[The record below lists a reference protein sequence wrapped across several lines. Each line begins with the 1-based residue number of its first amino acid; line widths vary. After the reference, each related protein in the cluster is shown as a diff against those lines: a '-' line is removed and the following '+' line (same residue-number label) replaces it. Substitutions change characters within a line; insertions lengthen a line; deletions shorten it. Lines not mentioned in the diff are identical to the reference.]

1 MSAIISLTRIKKAA
15 YSLQWRFIIAYL
27 LIIIVAFGVVAASV
41 IQLVGEYLFTQRKR
55 EEVRAAT
62 ETATQVV
69 SPLRNYD
76 IDRMNQIVCDAG
88 SALDARVLLL
98 DENGTVLADSEDALN
113 GRRLSLKQVANVLAG
128 ASSDYAYYR
137 SEALNA
143 CLHSD
148 RDYGAVT
155 GICVTR
161 VISGGSLSG
170 MVVYVSGAQ
179 DIYDDLVGVMRRVGI
194 TLLAVFIV
202 VGVLSVLI
210 GRMFTHPVRDLSEG
224 IQRMTKSDFKA
235 HVRVRGKNEFSELA
249 GAFNTMC
256 QRMETLDRSRNQ
268 FVSNASHELK
278 TPLSTMK
285 ILLQTLLYQE
295 VYDPAISREFLTD
308 IDKEIDRL
316 SAVISDLLTLVSVD
330 SGELKLKTA
339 PLSLRDLI
347 NDNVRRLAPL
357 ARERGIELQFTG
369 RENVEIVGDHM
380 KLTQVFYNL
389 IDNAIKYTPR
399 GGRVHVELSKQ
410 GKTAV
415 VRVADNG
422 IGIPEEDRLH
432 IFDRFYRV
440 DKARSR
446 ETGGTGLGLSIVK
459 QIVLLH
465 DGNISVSSRENE
477 GSTFTVELPLLQ
489 KTTGGKAH
497 E

>member
-1 MSAIISLTRIKKAA
+1 M
-15 YSLQWRFIIAYL
+15 
-27 LIIIVAFGVVAASV
+27 

-113 GRRLSLKQVANVLAG
+113 GRRLALKQVANVLAG

-179 DIYDDLVGVMRRVGI
+179 DIYDDLVGVMRRVGV

-235 HVRVRGKNEFSELA
+235 RVRV
-249 GAFNTMC
+249 
-256 QRMETLDRSRNQ
+256 
-268 FVSNASHELK
+268 
-278 TPLSTMK
+278 
-285 ILLQTLLYQE
+285 I
-295 VYDPAISREFLTD
+295 I
-308 IDKEIDRL
+308 
-316 SAVISDLLTLVSVD
+316 AV
-330 SGELKLKTA
+330 SGE
-339 PLSLRDLI
+339 D
-347 NDNVRRLAPL
+347 D
-357 ARERGIELQFTG
+357 
-369 RENVEIVGDHM
+369 
-380 KLTQVFYNL
+380 
-389 IDNAIKYTPR
+389 PR
-399 GGRVHVELSKQ
+399 
-410 GKTAV
+410 AV
-415 VRVADNG
+415 VLC
-422 IGIPEEDRLH
+422 RLYLC
-432 IFDRFYRV
+432 DGR
-440 DKARSR
+440 
-446 ETGGTGLGLSIVK
+446 GLGHNYRGRNAEFPRRAGDALRV
-459 QIVLLH
+459 VPC
-465 DGNISVSSRENE
+465 G
-477 GSTFTVELPLLQ
+477 
-489 KTTGGKAH
+489 
-497 E
+497 

>member
-235 HVRVRGKNEFSELA
+235 RVRVRGKNEFSELA

-308 IDKEIDRL
+308 IDKEIYRL

>member
-224 IQRMTKSDFKA
+224 MQRMTKSDFKA
-235 HVRVRGKNEFSELA
+235 RVRVRVKNEFSELA